1 MFFSVF
7 ALSQSHFVC
16 LRTVVAAL
24 PFLKNT
30 RVILYPLTML
40 LLVYI
45 ICVLIGC
52 NLSRG
57 LCHFYAMRV

>member
-1 MFFSVF
+1 MV
-7 ALSQSHFVC
+7 
-16 LRTVVAAL
+16 AL

-30 RVILYPLTML
+30 RVILYPLTVL
-40 LLVYI
+40 LLIYI
-45 ICVLIGC
+45 VCILIGW